1 MLNLLYLAVEWLLR
15 VVPEQVIMIQLIVYR
30 PMNDTQVQFLLR
42 SNGHILKQQ
51 IKRVMVVSLFN
62 ISLPGPQTAMT
73 LILKMKRLLQR
84 YMYM

>member
-30 PMNDTQVQFLLR
+30 PVNDTHVQFLLR

-51 IKRVMVVSLFN
+51 MKGVMVVSLFN
-62 ISLPGPQTAMT
+62 IS
-73 LILKMKRLLQR
+73 
-84 YMYM
+84 

>member
-15 VVPEQVIMIQLIVYR
+15 IVPEQVIMIQLIVYR

-62 ISLPGPQTAMT
+62 IS
-73 LILKMKRLLQR
+73 
-84 YMYM
+84 

>member
-1 MLNLLYLAVEWLLR
+1 MLNLLYLAVELLLR

-62 ISLPGPQTAMT
+62 IS
-73 LILKMKRLLQR
+73 
-84 YMYM
+84 

>member
-15 VVPEQVIMIQLIVYR
+15 VVPEQVIIIQLIVYR

-62 ISLPGPQTAMT
+62 IS
-73 LILKMKRLLQR
+73 
-84 YMYM
+84 

>member
-51 IKRVMVVSLFN
+51 MKRVMVVSLFN
-62 ISLPGPQTAMT
+62 IS
-73 LILKMKRLLQR
+73 
-84 YMYM
+84 

>member
-15 VVPEQVIMIQLIVYR
+15 IVPEQVIMIQLIVYR

-51 IKRVMVVSLFN
+51 MKRVMVVSLFN
-62 ISLPGPQTAMT
+62 IS
-73 LILKMKRLLQR
+73 
-84 YMYM
+84 

>member
-30 PMNDTQVQFLLR
+30 PMNDTQVLFLFR

-51 IKRVMVVSLFN
+51 MKGVMVVSLFN
-62 ISLPGPQTAMT
+62 IS
-73 LILKMKRLLQR
+73 
-84 YMYM
+84 

>member
-30 PMNDTQVQFLLR
+30 PMNDTQVPFLLR

-51 IKRVMVVSLFN
+51 MKGVMVVSLFN
-62 ISLPGPQTAMT
+62 IS
-73 LILKMKRLLQR
+73 
-84 YMYM
+84 

>member
-15 VVPEQVIMIQLIVYR
+15 VVPEQVIMIHLIVYR

-51 IKRVMVVSLFN
+51 MKGVMVVSLFN
-62 ISLPGPQTAMT
+62 IS
-73 LILKMKRLLQR
+73 
-84 YMYM
+84 

>member
-15 VVPEQVIMIQLIVYR
+15 VVPEQVIMIQLVVYR

-51 IKRVMVVSLFN
+51 MKGVMVVSLFN
-62 ISLPGPQTAMT
+62 IS
-73 LILKMKRLLQR
+73 
-84 YMYM
+84 

>member
-15 VVPEQVIMIQLIVYR
+15 VVPEQVIMIQLIVYH

-51 IKRVMVVSLFN
+51 MKGVMVVSLFN
-62 ISLPGPQTAMT
+62 IS
-73 LILKMKRLLQR
+73 
-84 YMYM
+84 

>member
-51 IKRVMVVSLFN
+51 MKEVMVVSLFK
-62 ISLPGPQTAMT
+62 IS
-73 LILKMKRLLQR
+73 
-84 YMYM
+84 

>member
-15 VVPEQVIMIQLIVYR
+15 IVPEQVIMIQLIVYR

-51 IKRVMVVSLFN
+51 MKGVMVVSLFK
-62 ISLPGPQTAMT
+62 IS
-73 LILKMKRLLQR
+73 
-84 YMYM
+84 

>member
-30 PMNDTQVQFLLR
+30 SMNDTQVQFLLR

-62 ISLPGPQTAMT
+62 IS
-73 LILKMKRLLQR
+73 
-84 YMYM
+84 

>member
-30 PMNDTQVQFLLR
+30 PMNDTQVQFLFR

-51 IKRVMVVSLFN
+51 MKGVMVVSLFN
-62 ISLPGPQTAMT
+62 IS
-73 LILKMKRLLQR
+73 
-84 YMYM
+84 

>member
-15 VVPEQVIMIQLIVYR
+15 IVPEQVIMIQLIVYR

-51 IKRVMVVSLFN
+51 MKGVMVVSLFN
-62 ISLPGPQTAMT
+62 IS
-73 LILKMKRLLQR
+73 
-84 YMYM
+84 

>member
-51 IKRVMVVSLFN
+51 MKGVMVVSLFN
-62 ISLPGPQTAMT
+62 IS
-73 LILKMKRLLQR
+73 
-84 YMYM
+84 

>member
-51 IKRVMVVSLFN
+51 MKGVMVVSLFN
-62 ISLPGPQTAMT
+62 NS
-73 LILKMKRLLQR
+73 
-84 YMYM
+84 

>member
-42 SNGHILKQQ
+42 SNGHILNQQ
-51 IKRVMVVSLFN
+51 MKGVMVVSLFN
-62 ISLPGPQTAMT
+62 IS
-73 LILKMKRLLQR
+73 
-84 YMYM
+84 

>member
-15 VVPEQVIMIQLIVYR
+15 VVPEQVIMIQLVVYR

-62 ISLPGPQTAMT
+62 IS
-73 LILKMKRLLQR
+73 
-84 YMYM
+84 

>member
-30 PMNDTQVQFLLR
+30 PMNDTQVQFLFR

-62 ISLPGPQTAMT
+62 IS
-73 LILKMKRLLQR
+73 
-84 YMYM
+84 

>member
-51 IKRVMVVSLFN
+51 MKGVMVVSLFK
-62 ISLPGPQTAMT
+62 IS
-73 LILKMKRLLQR
+73 
-84 YMYM
+84 

>member
-15 VVPEQVIMIQLIVYR
+15 AVPEQVIMIQLIVYR

-51 IKRVMVVSLFN
+51 IQRVMVVSLFN
-62 ISLPGPQTAMT
+62 IS
-73 LILKMKRLLQR
+73 
-84 YMYM
+84 

>member
-62 ISLPGPQTAMT
+62 ISQTGLQTAMT

>member
-51 IKRVMVVSLFN
+51 MKGVLVVSLFN
-62 ISLPGPQTAMT
+62 IS
-73 LILKMKRLLQR
+73 
-84 YMYM
+84 

>member
-30 PMNDTQVQFLLR
+30 PMNDTEVQFLLR

-62 ISLPGPQTAMT
+62 IS
-73 LILKMKRLLQR
+73 
-84 YMYM
+84 

>member
-51 IKRVMVVSLFN
+51 IKRNL
-62 ISLPGPQTAMT
+62 GP
-73 LILKMKRLLQR
+73 RQR
-84 YMYM
+84 

>member
-62 ISLPGPQTAMT
+62 IS
-73 LILKMKRLLQR
+73 
-84 YMYM
+84 